1 MALNLSSAQA
11 MVAPGVMWISIAF
24 AAVLAL
30 GRSWH
35 REREESAL
43 IGLLVSPLR
52 RSSIFAGKAIGI
64 LLFLI
69 TIELLVIPTTALL
82 FALDLPKIAPGLLL
96 ISLFATP
103 GIAATGTL
111 FGAMT
116 ARTRARDLIL
126 AAVLF
131 PLLAPTL
138 LTAVAATRELV
149 SGTMLIDLGDF
160 LLLFGALVEG

>member
-1 MALNLSSAQA
+1 MSGWLRDTWWVLEKDLRIERRTGEIVTTSGFFAVLIVVIASMALNLSSAQA

-52 RSSIFAGKAIGI
+52 RSAIFAGKALGI

-69 TIELLVIPTTALL
+69 AIEVLVVPTTTLL
-82 FALDLPKIAPGLLL
+82 FALDLPKITPGLVL
-96 ISLFATP
+96 ISAAAMP
-103 GIAATGTL
+103 GVAATGTL

-116 ARTRARDLIL
+116 ARTRARD
-126 AAVLF
+126 
-131 PLLAPTL
+131 
-138 LTAVAATRELV
+138 
-149 SGTMLIDLGDF
+149 
-160 LLLFGALVEG
+160 